1 MNGSLQLFELSALPI
16 LLTSV
21 GIMSLCGCTSEETA
35 GRFLAAPG
43 KYVLYSCGEMAN
55 EARGIANRQQELA
68 ALMQKAGTDAGG
80 RFVSAQAYQP
90 EYIQLR
96 SRMDELR
103 KTAAEKNCNLSG
115 GRQRSKRP
123 ASRTANFGYRKK
135 LARYGW
141 RIPQGPVACC
151 ANATMRGLP
160 WPLHRGHCTSR
171 SATCCEVQASQTN
184 ARRLHGSLRRFGPA
198 IASLARGIVLASSGM
213 SYRRPS
219 ERHRHHASLRNGC
232 YL

>member
-115 GRQRSKRP
+115 G
-123 ASRTANFGYRKK
+123 ASGAS
-135 LARYGW
+135 
-141 RIPQGPVACC
+141 
-151 ANATMRGLP
+151 GLP
-160 WPLHRGHCTSR
+160 VEQPT
-171 SATCCEVQASQTN
+171 SAT
-184 ARRLHGSLRRFGPA
+184 
-198 IASLARGIVLASSGM
+198 
-213 SYRRPS
+213 
-219 ERHRHHASLRNGC
+219 ERNWLGTDGGF
-232 YL
+232 LKGQ